1 MRLRLERYWKKIKDF
16 LLSPRS
22 KEFLVFLFFFFVS
35 ASFWVLQALND
46 TFDMEVTVPLQ
57 LRGVPKN
64 VMVTTELPSEVK
76 VTISNRGTSLIHYFR
91 RRVLP
96 PVALEFNRYD
106 NGSTSARVQIPT
118 ADVQRVVQSQL
129 GGSKVQGIRPDT
141 LVFYY
146 NRGLFRRLPVRV
158 MGSIAASPQNY
169 MIGVFCEP
177 DSVDVYAPSSILDTL
192 QAAYTQPVDLTDL
205 TRSVEQEI
213 TLNAKPGMKYM
224 PPSVKLTA
232 EVDYFTEKTVEVPI
246 IGLNFPADKQLR
258 TFPSKA
264 KITFRV
270 GAASFKRITQD
281 SFVLAITYEELL
293 QNGPEKYRLHLKSIP
308 DGVSNIR
315 IIPAEVDYLI
325 EQVEDG
331 EE

>member
-1 MRLRLERYWKKIKDF
+1 MGLRLERYWKKIRDF

-46 TFDMEVTVPLQ
+46 TFDIEVAVPLQ

-76 VTISNRGTSLIHYFR
+76 VTIRNRGSSLIHYLR
-91 RRVLP
+91 HRVLT
-96 PVALEFNRYD
+96 PVALDFSRYD
-106 NGSTSARVQIPT
+106 NGSTSARVQLPLS
-118 ADVQRVVQSQL
+118 DVQRAIQNQL
-129 GGSKVQGIRPDT
+129 GGSKVQSIRPDT
-141 LVFYY
+141 LEFYY
-146 NRGLFRRLPVRV
+146 NRGLYHRLPVRV
-158 MGSIAASPQNY
+158 TGAISTSPQNY
-169 MIGVFCEP
+169 LLGVFCEP
-177 DSVDVYAPSSILDTL
+177 DSVDVYAPSSVLDTM
-192 QAAYTQPVDLTDL
+192 QAAYSQPVDLTDL
-205 TRSVEQEI
+205 THSVAQDI
-213 TLNAKPGMKYM
+213 MLTSKPGIKYS
-224 PPSVKLTA
+224 PSSVRFTA

-264 KITFRV
+264 NITFRV
-270 GAASFKRITQD
+270 GAASFRKISHD

-293 QNGPEKYRLHLKSIP
+293 QNAPDKYRLHLKSIP

-315 IIPAEVDYLI
+315 IVPTEVDYLI
-325 EQVEDG
+325 EQVEEVD
-331 EE
+331 E